1 LVIDIHAHYLP
12 ESAVRAHETGSDWHG
27 TSIERGRDG
36 VPVAVWNGR
45 PFEFGSPV
53 HFQTMDE
60 RVALSARRG
69 VDTEVLS
76 LLPPLF
82 RYDRPGPD
90 GIAAARELND
100 ELSALTQRY
109 PGRFLGLAALP
120 MQVPDAAAD
129 ELRRALALPGMVG
142 VTIGT
147 HVAGTNL
154 DADELEPFF
163 AAADEAAAL
172 VLVHPIAP
180 RDRSALDSF
189 YLRNVIGNPLETT
202 IAAASLM
209 ASGRLERH
217 ERMTVCLAHGG
228 GYTCAAA
235 GRLTHAHSVRHE
247 LAGLGTRLPTELVRR
262 FLYDSLT
269 HDELALRQ
277 LIDTVGSDRVVL
289 GTDFPADMGQP
300 DAAAEIGA
308 SDLLTAAEKDA
319 ILRGNL
325 HRLLPIAH

>member
-1 LVIDIHAHYLP
+1 MVIDIHAHYLP
-12 ESAVRAHETGSDWHG
+12 ESAVRAHDTGSNWYG

-45 PFEFGSPV
+45 PFEFGSTV
-53 HFQTMDE
+53 HFQRMDE
-60 RVALSARRG
+60 RVGLSLARG

-76 LLPPLF
+76 ILPPLF
-82 RYDRPGPD
+82 RYDRPAPD
-90 GIAAARELND
+90 GIVAARELND
-100 ELSALTQRY
+100 ELSELTQRY

-120 MQVPDAAAD
+120 MQAPDAAAD
-129 ELRRALALPGMVG
+129 ELRRALALPGIVG

-147 HVAGTNL
+147 HVNGANL
-154 DADELEPFF
+154 DAAQLEPFF
-163 AAADEAAAL
+163 AAADEAAA
-172 VLVHPIAP
+172 VILVHPIAP
-180 RDRSALDSF
+180 RDRSALDNF

-217 ERMTVCLAHGG
+217 ENLTVCLAHGG

-235 GRLTHAHSVRHE
+235 GRLNHAHSVRHE
-247 LAGLGTRLPTELVRR
+247 FAGLGTLAPIDLVRR

-269 HDELALRQ
+269 HDALTLRQ
-277 LIDTVGSDRVVL
+277 LVDTVGADRVVL

-300 DAAAEIGA
+300 DAAAAIGA
-308 SDLLTAAEKDA
+308 NDLLDADEKRA
-319 ILRGNL
+319 ILGGNL
-325 HRLLPIAH
+325 DKLLPTAH